1 MLKNSQRYR
10 FSASDKLVSLAMICR
25 MSENKNGNVNLPCF
39 LSSWF
44 TTSWLSSFARSLE
57 EVIAVSCIL
66 VMAEENFVCR
76 PISVILKQYKIK
88 IY

>member
-1 MLKNSQRYR
+1 
-10 FSASDKLVSLAMICR
+10 LVSLAMMR
-25 MSENKNGNVNLPCF
+25 HMSENKNGNANLPYF

-44 TTSWLSSFARSLE
+44 TTSWLSSSVRSLE
-57 EVIAVSCIL
+57 EVITVSCIL
-66 VMAEENFVCR
+66 VMAEGNFVCR